1 MSDKWICNYWQY
13 PVEKSQQKTVLFKM
27 FITLILYMKVQ
38 YPIFTLIV
46 LKILTKLK
54 KVWIDNTNVWDSFR
68 PNFTPGLQ
76 GPHISCV
83 THMLC
88 HSRKVIFFWCFQLI
102 NMPIFLVLV
111 PNNLISYHNSLFQTH
126 TFLVLPK
133 LLWFSM
139 S

>member
-54 KVWIDNTNVWDSFR
+54 KVWIDNTNVWD
-68 PNFTPGLQ
+68 NFTPGLQ
-76 GPHISCV
+76 GHHNISCV

-88 HSRKVIFFWCFQLI
+88 HSHKVIFIWCFQLT

-111 PNNLISYHNSLFQTH
+111 PNNLISYHSSLFQVQAL
-126 TFLVLPK
+126 LVLPK
-133 LLWFSM
+133 LLCFSM

>member
-1 MSDKWICNYWQY
+1 MSDKWICTYWKY
-13 PVEKSQQKTVLFKM
+13 PVEKSQQKNVLFKM
-27 FITLILYMKVQ
+27 FITHILYMKVWFA
-38 YPIFTLIV
+38 IFTLWFFRKNINQV
-46 LKILTKLK
+46 KEGLDRQYKCL
-54 KVWIDNTNVWDSFR
+54 SFW

-76 GPHISCV
+76 GPHNISSV

-111 PNNLISYHNSLFQTH
+111 PNNLIYHNSLFQTQ
-126 TFLVLPK
+126 TLLVLPK